1 LTSTPE
7 GRQRTFKQEDQPC
20 LSARKNPGFLRGNGV
35 FFGVFPLR
43 GPNPLEAGLLSTSG
57 TLRRLVM
64 KTKADIET
72 LFRVFRN
79 ISKSVHTST
88 KVHEVLDLVV
98 RGTAEALHA
107 MGSILRILN
116 LRTDEFELGAA
127 YGLSEKYLAKGHVTK
142 KTLYVEKIHQKGAI
156 IIRDVETDLRVQYPR
171 EAREE
176 GIKMMLDLP
185 LILADDVVG
194 LIRIFFPEAREFS
207 KEELEFAEAIAE
219 ECAYAIDKAMLI
231 ERQRVDYHQLAVKTE
246 KLSSLGRLAAGVA
259 HEINNPLA
267 AILLY
272 STSMLKEV
280 PQDSLHREGLEIIVH
295 ETVRCRGIIQ
305 ELLEFSRERESRK
318 VPANVNKILE
328 KALTILENEFR
339 LRRVRVDKDL
349 SPLIPETPLD
359 VNQMEQVFIN
369 FLVNAMEAIPGEG
382 MVSIRTREDE
392 EKTGVVIEIE
402 DNGIGIS
409 EEYKDRIFEP
419 FFSSKPKGTGL
430 GLPVNF
436 GIVEKHQGRI
446 TVFSETGKGTRMV
459 VWLPCEQEGS

>member
-1 LTSTPE
+1 VKPE
-7 GRQRTFKQEDQPC
+7 
-20 LSARKNPGFLRGNGV
+20 
-35 FFGVFPLR
+35 
-43 GPNPLEAGLLSTSG
+43 
-57 TLRRLVM
+57 
-64 KTKADIET
+64 ADIET

-88 KVHEVLDLVV
+88 SVKEVLSLVV
-98 RGTAEALHA
+98 GTTAEALRA
-107 MGSILRILN
+107 KGSILRILN
-116 LRTDEFELGAA
+116 LKTDEFELSASC
-127 YGLSEKYLAKGHVTK
+127 GLSEKYLAKGHVAR
-142 KTLYVEKIHQKGAI
+142 KTLYVGKINHKGAI
-156 IIRDVETDLRVQYPR
+156 IIRDVETDPRVQYPK

-176 GIKMMLDLP
+176 GIRMMMDLP
-185 LILADDVVG
+185 LILAEDVVG
-194 LIRIFFPEAREFS
+194 LIRIFFPQARDFS

-231 ERQRVDYHQLAVKTE
+231 ERQRIEYHHLAVKTE

-280 PQDSLHREGLEIIVH
+280 PRDSPHREGLEIIVH

-318 VPANVNKILE
+318 MPANVNEILE
-328 KALTILENEFR
+328 KALTILDNEFR
-339 LRRVRVDKDL
+339 LRRVRVEKRL
-349 SPLIPETPLD
+349 AAPIPEIPLD

-369 FLVNAMEAIPGEG
+369 FLVNAMESIPGQG
-382 MVSIRTREDE
+382 VVTIKTGEDE
-392 EKTGVVIEIE
+392 GKKGVLIEIE

-419 FFSSKPKGTGL
+419 FFSTKPKGTGL
-430 GLPVNF
+430 GLTVNF
-436 GIVEKHQGRI
+436 GIVEKHQGQI
-446 TVFSETGKGTRMV
+446 SVFSDPGKGTRMV
-459 VWLPCEQEGS
+459 VWLPCEQRGS

>member
-1 LTSTPE
+1 MME
-7 GRQRTFKQEDQPC
+7 R
-20 LSARKNPGFLRGNGV
+20 
-35 FFGVFPLR
+35 
-43 GPNPLEAGLLSTSG
+43 
-57 TLRRLVM
+57 
-64 KTKADIET
+64 KADIET
-72 LFRVFRN
+72 LFRIFRSV
-79 ISKSVHTST
+79 SKSVHTST
-88 KVHEVLDLVV
+88 SVGEVLDLVV

-116 LRTDEFELGAA
+116 LRTDEFELNAA
-127 YGLSEKYLAKGHVTK
+127 YGLSEKYLTKGHVIR
-142 KTLYVEKIHQKGAI
+142 KTLYVGKIHEKGAI
-156 IIRDVETDLRVQYPR
+156 IISNVETDPRVQYPR

-194 LIRIFFPEAREFS
+194 LIRVFFPETREFS
-207 KEELEFAEAIAE
+207 REELEFAEAIAE
-219 ECAYAIDKAMLI
+219 ECAYVIDKAMLI

-246 KLSSLGRLAAGVA
+246 KLSSLGRLAAGIA

-272 STSMLKEV
+272 GTSMLKEV
-280 PQDSLHREGLEIIVH
+280 PPESPHKEGLEIIVH

-305 ELLEFSRERESRK
+305 ELLEFSREKESRK
-318 VPANVNKILE
+318 VPVNVNKIIE

-339 LRRVRVDKDL
+339 LRRICVEKDL
-349 SPLIPETPLD
+349 SDNLPEIPLD

-382 MVSIRTREDE
+382 SVTIRTSEDE
-392 EKTGVVIEIE
+392 DGRGLVIEIE

-409 EEYKDRIFEP
+409 DEYKDRIFEP

-446 TVFSETGKGTRMV
+446 DVFSELGQGTRMV
-459 VWLPCEQEGS
+459 VWLPCVEGGA

>member
-1 LTSTPE
+1 
-7 GRQRTFKQEDQPC
+7 
-20 LSARKNPGFLRGNGV
+20 
-35 FFGVFPLR
+35 
-43 GPNPLEAGLLSTSG
+43 
-57 TLRRLVM
+57 M
-64 KTKADIET
+64 KAEADIET

-88 KVHEVLDLVV
+88 SVNDVLNLVV
-98 RGTAEALHA
+98 RTTAEALHA
-107 MGSILRILN
+107 KGSILRILN

-127 YGLSEKYLAKGHVTK
+127 YGLSEKYLAKGHVTR
-142 KTLYVEKIHQKGAI
+142 KTLYVGKINQKGAI
-156 IIRDVETDLRVQYPR
+156 IINDVETGLRVQYPS

-176 GIKMMLDLP
+176 GIRMMMDLP

-194 LIRIFFPEAREFS
+194 LIRIFFSEPREFS
-207 KEELEFAEAIAE
+207 REELEFAEAIAE

-231 ERQRVDYHQLAVKTE
+231 ERQRIEYHQLAVKTE
-246 KLSSLGRLAAGVA
+246 KLSSLGRLAAGIA

-272 STSMLKEV
+272 GTSMLKEV
-280 PQDSLHREGLEIIVH
+280 PEGSSQKEGLEIIVH

-318 VPANVNKILE
+318 IPADVNKILD

-339 LRRVRVDKDL
+339 LRRVLVEKRL
-349 SPLIPETPLD
+349 SPIIPEIPLD
-359 VNQMEQVFIN
+359 TNQMEQVFIN

-382 MVSIRTREDE
+382 VVTIRTGEDE
-392 EKTGVVIEIE
+392 EKKGVIIEFE

-419 FFSSKPKGTGL
+419 FFSTKSKGTGL

-446 TVFSETGKGTRMV
+446 TVFSELGQGTRMV
-459 VWLPCEQEGS
+459 VWLPCDKEGS

>member
-1 LTSTPE
+1 MLDLSLGTS
-7 GRQRTFKQEDQPC
+7 
-20 LSARKNPGFLRGNGV
+20 
-35 FFGVFPLR
+35 
-43 GPNPLEAGLLSTSG
+43 
-57 TLRRLVM
+57 RRLAM
-64 KTKADIET
+64 KAEADIET

-88 KVHEVLDLVV
+88 SVTDVLNLVV
-98 RGTAEALHA
+98 RTTAEALRA
-107 MGSILRILN
+107 KGSILRILN
-116 LRTDEFELGAA
+116 LRTDEFELNAS
-127 YGLSEKYLAKGHVTK
+127 YGLSEKYLAKGHVTRK
-142 KTLYVEKIHQKGAI
+142 RLYVGKVNQRGAI
-156 IIRDVETDLRVQYPR
+156 IIKNVGMDPRVQYPR
-171 EAREE
+171 EARDE
-176 GIKMMLDLP
+176 GIRMMMDLP

-194 LIRIFFPEAREFS
+194 LIRIFFSEPRDFS
-207 KEELEFAEAIAE
+207 REELEFAEAIAE

-246 KLSSLGRLAAGVA
+246 KLSSLGRLAAGIA

-280 PQDSLHREGLEIIVH
+280 PEGSSQKEGLEIIVH

-318 VPANVNKILE
+318 VPADVNKILD

-339 LRRVRVDKDL
+339 LRRVRIEKHL
-349 SPLIPETPLD
+349 SPMLPEIPLD
-359 VNQMEQVFIN
+359 MNQMEQVFIN

-382 MVSIRTREDE
+382 VVTIRTREDD
-392 EKTGVVIEIE
+392 EKKGVFIEFE

-409 EEYKDRIFEP
+409 EVYKDRIFEP

-446 TVFSETGKGTRMV
+446 SVFSESGKGTRMV
-459 VWLPCEQEGS
+459 VWLPCDQEGI

>member
-1 LTSTPE
+1 MLDLSLGTS
-7 GRQRTFKQEDQPC
+7 
-20 LSARKNPGFLRGNGV
+20 
-35 FFGVFPLR
+35 
-43 GPNPLEAGLLSTSG
+43 
-57 TLRRLVM
+57 RRLAM
-64 KTKADIET
+64 KAEADIET

-88 KVHEVLDLVV
+88 SVTDVLNLVV
-98 RGTAEALHA
+98 RTTAEALRA
-107 MGSILRILN
+107 KGSILRILN
-116 LRTDEFELGAA
+116 LRTDEFELNAS
-127 YGLSEKYLAKGHVTK
+127 YGLSEKYLAKGHVTRK
-142 KTLYVEKIHQKGAI
+142 RLYVGKVNQRGAI
-156 IIRDVETDLRVQYPR
+156 IIKNVGMDPRVQYPR
-171 EAREE
+171 EARDE
-176 GIKMMLDLP
+176 GIRMMMDLP

-194 LIRIFFPEAREFS
+194 LIRIFFSEPRDFS
-207 KEELEFAEAIAE
+207 REELEFAEAIAE

-246 KLSSLGRLAAGVA
+246 KLSSLGRLAAGIA

-280 PQDSLHREGLEIIVH
+280 PEGSSQKEGLEIIVH

-318 VPANVNKILE
+318 VPADVNKILD

-339 LRRVRVDKDL
+339 LRRVRIEKHL
-349 SPLIPETPLD
+349 SPMLPEIPLD
-359 VNQMEQVFIN
+359 MNQMEQVFIN

-382 MVSIRTREDE
+382 VVIIRTREDD
-392 EKTGVVIEIE
+392 EKKGVFIEFE

-409 EEYKDRIFEP
+409 EVYKDRIFEP

-446 TVFSETGKGTRMV
+446 SVFSESGKGTRMV
-459 VWLPCEQEGS
+459 VWLPCDQEGI

>member
-1 LTSTPE
+1 
-7 GRQRTFKQEDQPC
+7 
-20 LSARKNPGFLRGNGV
+20 
-35 FFGVFPLR
+35 
-43 GPNPLEAGLLSTSG
+43 
-57 TLRRLVM
+57 M
-64 KTKADIET
+64 KAEADIET

-98 RGTAEALHA
+98 STTAEALRA
-107 MGSILRILN
+107 KGSILRILN
-116 LRTDEFELGAA
+116 LKTDEFELGAS
-127 YGLSEKYLAKGHVTK
+127 YGLSEKYLAKGHVAR
-142 KTLYVEKIHQKGAI
+142 KTLYVGKINKKGAI
-156 IIRDVETDLRVQYPR
+156 IIRDGETDPRVQYPR
-171 EAREE
+171 EAMEE
-176 GIKMMLDLP
+176 GIRMMMDLP
-185 LILADDVVG
+185 LILAEDVVG
-194 LIRIFFPEAREFS
+194 LIRIFFTEAREFS

-231 ERQRVDYHQLAVKTE
+231 ERQRIEYHHLAVKTE

-280 PQDSLHREGLEIIVH
+280 PEGSSHKQGLEIIVH

-318 VPANVNKILE
+318 APANVNEILE

-339 LRRVRVDKDL
+339 LRRVRVEKHL
-349 SPLIPETPLD
+349 SPHMPQINLD

-369 FLVNAMEAIPGEG
+369 FLVNAMEAIPGQG
-382 MVSIRTREDE
+382 VVTIKTGEDE
-392 EKTGVVIEIE
+392 ERKGIVIEIE
-402 DNGIGIS
+402 DTGIGIS
-409 EEYKDRIFEP
+409 EDFKDRIFEP

-436 GIVEKHQGRI
+436 SIVEKHQGRI
-446 TVFSETGKGTRMV
+446 SVFSEAGKGTRMI
-459 VWLPCEQEGS
+459 VWLPCEQNGS

>member
-1 LTSTPE
+1 MLNLSLGTS
-7 GRQRTFKQEDQPC
+7 
-20 LSARKNPGFLRGNGV
+20 
-35 FFGVFPLR
+35 
-43 GPNPLEAGLLSTSG
+43 
-57 TLRRLVM
+57 RRLAM
-64 KTKADIET
+64 KAEADIET

-88 KVHEVLDLVV
+88 SVTDVLNLVV
-98 RGTAEALHA
+98 RTTAEALRA
-107 MGSILRILN
+107 KGSILRILN
-116 LRTDEFELGAA
+116 LRTDEFELNAS
-127 YGLSEKYLAKGHVTK
+127 YGLSEKYLAKGHVTRK
-142 KTLYVEKIHQKGAI
+142 RLYVGKVNQRGAI
-156 IIRDVETDLRVQYPR
+156 IIKNVGMDPRVQYPR
-171 EAREE
+171 EARDE
-176 GIKMMLDLP
+176 GIRMMMDLP

-194 LIRIFFPEAREFS
+194 LIRIFFSEPRDFS
-207 KEELEFAEAIAE
+207 REELEFAEAIAE

-246 KLSSLGRLAAGVA
+246 KLSSLGRLAAGIA

-280 PQDSLHREGLEIIVH
+280 PEGSSQKEGLEIIVH

-318 VPANVNKILE
+318 VPADVNKILD

-339 LRRVRVDKDL
+339 LRRVRIEKHL
-349 SPLIPETPLD
+349 SPMLPEIPLD
-359 VNQMEQVFIN
+359 MNQMEQVFIN

-382 MVSIRTREDE
+382 VVIIRTREDD
-392 EKTGVVIEIE
+392 EKKGVFIEFE

-409 EEYKDRIFEP
+409 EVYKDRIFEP

-446 TVFSETGKGTRMV
+446 SVFSESGKGTRMV
-459 VWLPCEQEGS
+459 VWLPCDQEGI

>member
-1 LTSTPE
+1 V
-7 GRQRTFKQEDQPC
+7 Q
-20 LSARKNPGFLRGNGV
+20 
-35 FFGVFPLR
+35 
-43 GPNPLEAGLLSTSG
+43 
-57 TLRRLVM
+57 
-64 KTKADIET
+64 TKADIEI

-88 KVHEVLDLVV
+88 SVNEVLNLVV
-98 RGTAEALHA
+98 RTTAEALHA
-107 MGSILRILN
+107 KGSILRILN
-116 LRTDEFELGAA
+116 LRTDEFELSAS
-127 YGLSEKYLAKGHVTK
+127 YGLSEKYLAKGHVARK
-142 KTLYVEKIHQKGAI
+142 RLYVARSNQKSPI
-156 IIRDVETDLRVQYPR
+156 IIENVEIDPRVQYPR

-176 GIKMMLDLP
+176 GIRMMMDLP
-185 LILADDVVG
+185 LVLANDVVG
-194 LIRIFFPEAREFS
+194 LVRIFFAEAREFS

-231 ERQRVDYHQLAVKTE
+231 ERQRVEYHHLAVKTE
-246 KLSSLGRLAAGVA
+246 KLSSLGRLAAGIA

-272 STSMLKEV
+272 STSMLKDV
-280 PQDSLHREGLEIIVH
+280 PEDSPNREGLEIIVH

-318 VPANVNKILE
+318 VLANVNKIVE
-328 KALTILENEFR
+328 KALAILENEFR
-339 LRRVRVDKDL
+339 LRRVRVEKEM
-349 SPLIPETPLD
+349 SPHIPEMLLD

-382 MVSIRTREDE
+382 VVTIRTREDE
-392 EKTGVVIEIE
+392 EGKGLKIDIE

-409 EEYKDRIFEP
+409 EEYKDRVFEP
-419 FFSSKPKGTGL
+419 FFSTKPKGTGL

-446 TVFSETGKGTRMV
+446 TVFSEPGQGTRMV
-459 VWLPCEQEGS
+459 VWLPYDQKEP